1 MQSHCTFND
10 FGLTRIDML
19 DNFID
24 MLDNF
29 ISLSLSGF
37 LTAANGISV
46 TMCSRCIFDSL
57 RVCNFLLHLK
67 NMQNVVWLDKPVS

>member
-10 FGLTRIDML
+10 FGLTR
-19 DNFID
+19 ID